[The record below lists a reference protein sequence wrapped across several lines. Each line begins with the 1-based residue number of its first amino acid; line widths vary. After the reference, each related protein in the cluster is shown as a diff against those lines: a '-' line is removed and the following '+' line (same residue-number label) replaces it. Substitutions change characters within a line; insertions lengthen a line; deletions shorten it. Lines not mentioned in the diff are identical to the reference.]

1 MSSIFTM
8 KKCGKVAFFAF
19 SCTITV
25 STQELQPRSSTR
37 QLQKEMTAGE
47 TFGIVVGAMLVVSLI
62 LLSQWLFI
70 RSRNVFAVVGVGN
83 NHAPPL
89 SQPVQNQSSWHPSAL
104 FSSATT
110 RLSKEM
116 YEQRVKFIESS
127 IIKKK
132 VYLLGSPSSCSS
144 SKVDALE
151 IGQKSIHENET
162 VVSGRLRSTNHKVC
176 LSSNHSNHP
185 ASKAEE
191 DDISHFVD
199 EEYAIRIRKDDI
211 YIETCSL
218 ASAFSIRQNMRIAAS
233 SHHSLLSPKS
243 CPICFERFRK
253 GDEISW
259 SKNNDCLHCFH
270 LQCITQWLIYNDEC
284 PMCRFNYLSSSNAS
298 CGNSIL
304 EFPLGIPQE
313 IAVNESNDSD
323 QDQDSDENEVNE

>member
-19 SCTITV
+19 SCKVTV

-70 RSRNVFAVVGVGN
+70 RSRNAFAVVGVGN

-89 SQPVQNQSSWHPSAL
+89 SRPVQNHSSWHPSAL
-104 FSSATT
+104 FSRATA
-110 RLSKEM
+110 RLSEEM

-132 VYLLGSPSSCSS
+132 VYLLGSPSSSSS
-144 SKVDALE
+144 SKIDALE
-151 IGQKSIHENET
+151 IGQRSIHEHEI
-162 VVSGRLRSTNHKVC
+162 VLSGRLRSTNHKVC
-176 LSSNHSNHP
+176 LSSHHSNHP

-199 EEYAIRIRKDDI
+199 EEYAVRIRKDDI

-218 ASAFSIRQNMRIAAS
+218 ASAFSIRQNMRIAAVFS
-233 SHHSLLSPKS
+233 SFTIVTKKLPNLL
-243 CPICFERFRK
+243 
-253 GDEISW
+253 
-259 SKNNDCLHCFH
+259 
-270 LQCITQWLIYNDEC
+270 
-284 PMCRFNYLSSSNAS
+284 
-298 CGNSIL
+298 
-304 EFPLGIPQE
+304 
-313 IAVNESNDSD
+313 
-323 QDQDSDENEVNE
+323 